1 MLTHFARFS
10 EIKGG
15 SIFVA
20 AYYVL
25 LSVICNIP
33 FFQYVVTNSNSM
45 LAIVSLFLLVP
56 ILNFFS
62 AFLLLQL
69 TRIVGKVILAL
80 LHILNAISFYYIKV
94 FHTMMDETM
103 LGNVYNTQWSEAS
116 GFITTPA
123 IICLI
128 LFGIIPAV
136 IPFLVKTTYP
146 TWCKFGI
153 IASSVLVTA
162 LLIISINFKS
172 ILWIGEHDTELGG
185 LVMPWSY
192 TVNTCRIISHHN
204 AENEKEILLPNA
216 EFINDDR
223 EAVVLVIGESARSAN
238 FSLYGYE
245 RETNPELSEIKDE
258 LTILKCD
265 AEDTYT
271 TAGVRAIL
279 AHEPSAQLYEPLPNY
294 LFRNGVD
301 VVWRTSNWGEPPI
314 HIEEYQNQKALQKLY
329 NSTSEYDD
337 LLFMGIA
344 DRIRKSEKNKVL
356 IVLHTSTSHGPKY
369 ARKYPT
375 EFCRFTPASDD
386 VESTSRNLQHLVNS
400 YDNSILYT
408 DHLLASAIDSLKSL
422 EGWHTSLVY
431 ISDHGESLG
440 ENNIFMHGVPRKI
453 APAVQYEIPY
463 IVWSSSPLVEHLSE
477 PATQYSVFQL
487 VLRQLHIQFPRHTE
501 H

>member
-1 MLTHFARFS
+1 VIPISNLNKY
-10 EIKGG
+10 IGG

-20 AYYVL
+20 AYYVFFSL
-25 LSVICNIP
+25 ICNIP
-33 FFQYVVTNSNSM
+33 FFQYVLANSTNP

-56 ILNFFS
+56 LLNFF
-62 AFLLLQL
+62 AAYLLLQL
-69 TRIVGKVILAL
+69 TRIVGKVILA
-80 LHILNAISFYYIKV
+80 ILNILNVACFYYISV
-94 FHTMMDETM
+94 FHTMMDDSM

-116 GFITTPA
+116 GFITPPA
-123 IICLI
+123 IICAL
-128 LFGIIPAV
+128 LLGVVPAIIPLF
-136 IPFLVKTTYP
+136 IKTSYP
-146 TWCKFGI
+146 SWRNFGKLSGTI
-153 IASSVLVTA
+153 LVTS
-162 LLIISINFKS
+162 LLIIAINFKS

-192 TVNTCRIISHHN
+192 TVNTCRLISQHN
-204 AENEKEILLPNA
+204 AANEEEILLPDPT
-216 EFINDDR
+216 ILNDDR

-238 FSLYGYE
+238 FSLYGYK
-245 RETNPELSEIKDE
+245 RQTNPELSKIKDE

-279 AHEPSAQLYEPLPNY
+279 SHEPSDNLYEPLPNY

-314 HIEEYQNQKALQKLY
+314 HIDEYVTTDDLQQQY
-329 NSTSEYDD
+329 NSSSEYDD
-337 LLFMGIA
+337 LLFLGLN
-344 DRIRKSEKNKVL
+344 DRIRNSKKNKVL

-369 ARKYPT
+369 ARKYPA

-408 DHLLASAIDSLKSL
+408 DYLLASAIDSLKTL
-422 EGWHTSLVY
+422 TGWHTSLIY

-440 ENNIFMHGVPRKI
+440 ENNLFMHGVPRHL

-463 IVWSSSPLVEHLSE
+463 IIWSSSPLAEHPAE
-477 PATQYSVFQL
+477 PASQYSVFPL
-487 VLRQLHIQFPRHTE
+487 VLRQLHIQFPHHTE